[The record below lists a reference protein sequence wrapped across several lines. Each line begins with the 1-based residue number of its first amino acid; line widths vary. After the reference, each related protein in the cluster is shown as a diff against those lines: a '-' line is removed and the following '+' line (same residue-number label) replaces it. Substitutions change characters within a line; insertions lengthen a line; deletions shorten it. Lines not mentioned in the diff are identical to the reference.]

1 MLFDSGCP
9 GCRFCGVGL
18 VATGARLVT
27 IFFLNVGA
35 FIFLFMKGFV
45 KRGDLRTWIKVALS
59 MKLLKFPIN
68 YRVSRTI
75 RMFKVFIL
83 NISCNYWGGLHS
95 SALLLYGIWVLHEGI
110 RRFTLW
116 PLIFR
121 MLNLLK
127 HFNQVSLHL
136 LIFIVSA
143 LRILQFLVGW
153 WSRWVILT
161 ADWFSSSNYGIG
173 FSIFVI
179 EIAFKVLGVLTT
191 HRFLMMQRRRDRGIL
206 MVIMCGSHG
215 SCLPQLTQ
223 QV

>member
-1 MLFDSGCP
+1 MLFDSGYP

-18 VATGARLVT
+18 VAAGARLVT

-83 NISCNYWGGLHS
+83 NISRNNRGGLYS
-95 SALLLYGIWVLHEGI
+95 SALLLNGIRMLHEGI
-110 RRFTLW
+110 RRFTLR

-121 MLNLLK
+121 VLNLLK
-127 HFNQVSLHL
+127 HFYQVSLHL

-143 LRILQFLVGW
+143 LRILQFLVG
-153 WSRWVILT
+153 
-161 ADWFSSSNYGIG
+161 
-173 FSIFVI
+173 
-179 EIAFKVLGVLTT
+179 
-191 HRFLMMQRRRDRGIL
+191 
-206 MVIMCGSHG
+206 
-215 SCLPQLTQ
+215 
-223 QV
+223 